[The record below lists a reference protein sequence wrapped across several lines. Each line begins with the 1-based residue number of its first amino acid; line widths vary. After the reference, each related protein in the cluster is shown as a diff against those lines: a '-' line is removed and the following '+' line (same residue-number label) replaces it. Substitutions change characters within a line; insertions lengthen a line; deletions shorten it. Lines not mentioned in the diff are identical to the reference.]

1 MGKLKSYQEQVQET
15 LQKAL
20 SAAEEQHRQLAA
32 KPFDFAE
39 KLEADAKELSV
50 KSIRDVHDKALDN
63 MYSALNSW
71 NSRVSDLTADLVSR
85 LEKEEDVKKTPAK
98 RRAPAKRASTA
109 KPSAKKSEAAV
120 A

>member
-20 SAAEEQHRQLAA
+20 NAAEEQHRQLAA

-63 MYSALNSW
+63 MYSALNTW
-71 NSRVSDLTADLVSR
+71 NSRVSELTADLVAKF
-85 LEKEEDVKKTPAK
+85 EKEEVKKAPVK
-98 RRAPAKRASTA
+98 RKAPAKRAASA
-109 KPSAKKSEAAV
+109 KPAAKKSEAAV